1 MQYMLMLLCKC
12 LLLCENTLIRMY
24 AGINFVKKGWLNTF
38 VLTVKC
44 FIGECPLVVRFS
56 AIFHM
61 HTHMNFYYKNK
72 CRQLDKMN
80 QSNICMVE
88 NLLHKEDILI

>member
-1 MQYMLMLLCKC
+1 MLI
-12 LLLCENTLIRMY
+12 EYI
-24 AGINFVKKGWLNTF
+24 
-38 VLTVKC
+38 LTVKC

-61 HTHMNFYYKNK
+61 HTHMNFYYKDK

-88 NLLHKEDILI
+88 NLLHKEDIII